1 MQGHQTT
8 SQTNEGLARAHQ
20 KIHPQKKFFKDNEK
34 GSNGSTNKPNS
45 YNGNNE
51 TTKHSNKRQKT
62 NNNKAVEMDNF
73 NYDNFRSLNISDSDN
88 ESE

>member
-1 MQGHQTT
+1 M
-8 SQTNEGLARAHQ
+8 RASHEPTR
-20 KIHPQKKFFKDNEK
+20 KFTHRKNFFKDNEK